1 MHKGDMVIKRWG
13 KIEPEEK
20 DTIGLVI
27 NVSPGMNW
35 DFVEVA
41 YPFGVRY
48 FRMTEL
54 NNLTT
59 NKGGHYDQA

>member
-1 MHKGDMVIKRWG
+1 MQKGDMVKKRWG

-20 DTIGLVI
+20 DAIGLVM
-27 NVSPGMNW
+27 NVSPGYAW

-41 YPFGVRY
+41 YPFGIRY

-54 NNLTT
+54 EKINE
-59 NKGGHYDQA
+59 GR